1 VIRRAASDADL
12 VAYVSVWGSVWP
24 DDPVSVEFIRERLR
38 RETERVCLL
47 AEVDGSAVATGFVG
61 RASDPETRPVGVAVL
76 PAWRRRGL
84 GDALLE
90 RCLAHAR
97 DLDAALAAGTVLE
110 DEPDSVGFVLRRGF
124 SVLDRVVALSLDLAA
139 AASAGRPTDG
149 IEIVELDDARLADAY
164 EVFTEGAADIPADGQ
179 QRCSP
184 FDEWVGQLRTHPL
197 TLLALD
203 GDRVVGFADL
213 ELRDERTGKLG
224 NNLTTVRRSH
234 RRRGIAEALKRA
246 QIAWAVERGY
256 RTIGTATHD
265 ANEPM
270 QRLNEKLGYRPLPA
284 LLEVGRRL

>member
-1 VIRRAASDADL
+1 VIRRAVSDADL
-12 VAYVSVWGSVWP
+12 GAYVSIWGTVWP
-24 DDPVSVEFIRERLR
+24 DDPVSVEFVRERLR

-47 AEVDGSAVATGFVG
+47 AEIDGSAVATGFVG

-76 PAWRRRGL
+76 SAWRRRGL
-84 GDALLE
+84 GDALLA

-97 DLDAALAAGTVLE
+97 DLDAGLAAGTVRE
-110 DEPDSVGFVLRRGF
+110 DEPESVGFVLRRGF
-124 SVLDRVVALSLDLAA
+124 SVVDRVVALSLDLGTAELGGPL
-139 AASAGRPTDG
+139 SDG
-149 IEIVELDDARLADAY
+149 IEIVELDDARLAEAY
-164 EVFTEGAADIPADGQ
+164 EVFTQGAADIPADGQ
-179 QRCSP
+179 EHCSP

-203 GDRVVGFADL
+203 GERVVGFADL

-246 QIAWAVERGY
+246 QIAWAVEHGY
-256 RTIGTATHD
+256 RTIGTVTHD

-270 QRLNEKLGYRPLPA
+270 RRLNEKLGFRPLPA